1 MSCLFGS
8 YSNFKINRI
17 SLDVEDLRS
26 AIYPNPPED
35 AAKFIKISP
44 EKFVED
50 MDENPMTQCY
60 DSDIDHFLHLYVM
73 MKGVPK
79 YEESLYLRLILN
91 MEDTEIM
98 WIIYSFVK
106 GPALDDETYI
116 DRLTGNK
123 RLRTE

>member
-1 MSCLFGS
+1 
-8 YSNFKINRI
+8 
-17 SLDVEDLRS
+17 
-26 AIYPNPPED
+26 
-35 AAKFIKISP
+35 
-44 EKFVED
+44 
-50 MDENPMTQCY
+50 
-60 DSDIDHFLHLYVM
+60 
-73 MKGVPK
+73 MKGAPK
-79 YEESLYLRLILN
+79 YKESLYLPCILN